1 MSRLPHVLIALCVSL
16 LTVTACATTGGPPP
30 VSSDAPGTDTR
41 LRGLVV
47 PASDVTP
54 LSLDERG
61 LIRTLAGP
69 NQLLAQLARIPGAY
83 VAIRGPATSSQV
95 RVRDFE
101 IIDAGDGL
109 RPLVG
114 WVIVDQAG
122 VQLEDSVTG
131 TRLSLRGDALRDI
144 KDEHGARV
152 WVTGS
157 VVGAQTL
164 LVANWGILVPR

>member
-1 MSRLPHVLIALCVSL
+1 MLSRVLLLLCL
-16 LTVTACATTGGPPP
+16 LTLCALAPACATTGGPPP
-30 VSSDAPGTDTR
+30 ASTDAPGTDTR
-41 LRGLVV
+41 LRGIVV

-61 LIRTLAGP
+61 LVRTLAGP
-69 NQLLAQLARIPGAY
+69 SQLLAQLARIPGAY

-101 IIDAGDGL
+101 IIDAGDGM

-122 VQLEDSVTG
+122 VQIEDSVTG
-131 TRLSLRGDALRDI
+131 TRLALRGDALGEI
-144 KDEHGARV
+144 KNEHGARV

-164 LVANWGILVPR
+164 LVANWGILIPR

>member
-1 MSRLPHVLIALCVSL
+1 VPRLLVILCVLFAS
-16 LTVTACATTGGPPP
+16 ACATTGAPPP
-30 VSSDAPGTDTR
+30 PTSGDAPGTDTR
-41 LRGLVV
+41 LRGIVV
-47 PASDVTP
+47 PASDVTS

-61 LIRTLAGP
+61 VVRTLAGP
-69 NQLLAQLARIPGAY
+69 SRLLDQLARIPGGY
-83 VAIRGPATSSQV
+83 VAIRGPVTSTKV

-122 VQLEDSVTG
+122 VQIEDSVTG
-131 TRLSLRGDALRDI
+131 TRLALRGDALGEI

-164 LVANWGILVPR
+164 LVANWGILIPR